1 MTSRGNRRLSPN
13 RRALLAG
20 AGAVIASAAVAS
32 CFNNNSEVEPDA
44 DGRIR
49 LRFATDWRA
58 QAEHGGFYQALASG
72 AYEKRGLNVQ
82 IIQGGPGVNVPQ
94 LLATGAVELGMGS
107 NSFIPLNLVAE
118 GAPVKAVAAF
128 FQKDPQVLIA
138 HPDPALESIADLTGR
153 PFLLADASISAFW
166 VWLKEKYGFTDA
178 QVRKY
183 TFNPAPFI
191 ADRRAVQQGYL
202 TSEPYTIQ
210 KEAGFEPRVF
220 LLADEGYPSYA
231 TMVLAPTAFARDNA
245 SALRNF
251 IAASAEGWR
260 DYIQGD
266 GKAADEL
273 IRRDNPEMT
282 QDILDQARAK
292 LRSNGIVDSGDA
304 ALYGLG
310 TMTEERWQAF
320 FDATSQAGVYPPNLD
335 WRQAFTTQYLPG
347 RGRG

>member
-1 MTSRGNRRLSPN
+1 MSPD

-20 AGAVIASAAVAS
+20 AGALAATSLTA
-32 CFNNNSEVEPDA
+32 CGRSEAPVDD
-44 DGRIR
+44 DGRVR

-82 IIQGGPGVNVPQ
+82 IIQGGPTVNVPQ
-94 LLATGAVELGMGS
+94 LLASGAVELGMGS
-107 NSFIPLNLVAE
+107 NSFIAMNLVAE

-138 HPDPALESIADLTGR
+138 HPDPSLNSIADLTGR
-153 PFLLADASISAFW
+153 PILLADASVSAFW
-166 VWLKEKYGFTDA
+166 VWLKAKYAFTDD

-183 TFNPAPFI
+183 TFNLAPFL
-191 ADRRAVQQGYL
+191 ADERAVQQGYL
-202 TSEPYTIQ
+202 TSEPYTIE
-210 KEAGFEPRVF
+210 KVAGFTPKVF

-231 TMVLAPTAFARDNA
+231 TMVLAPNAFARDNGA
-245 SALRNF
+245 ALRSF
-251 IAASAEGWR
+251 IAASVEGWR

-266 GKAADEL
+266 GKAADAL
-273 IRRDNPEMT
+273 IRRANPDMT
-282 QDILDQARAK
+282 QDVLDQARAK
-292 LRSNGIVDSGDA
+292 LKANGIVDGGDA

-310 TMTEERWQAF
+310 AMTAERWQAF
-320 FDATSQAGVYPPNLD
+320 FDVTSEAGVYPPNLD

-347 RGRG
+347 RG

>member
-1 MTSRGNRRLSPN
+1 MTSRGNRRFAPD
-13 RRALLAG
+13 RRALLVG
-20 AGAVIASAAVAS
+20 AGALAATTALAA
-32 CFNNNSEVEPDA
+32 CTNTEVEPDA

-58 QAEHGGFYQALASG
+58 QAEHGGFYQAVASG

-82 IIQGGPGVNVPQ
+82 IIQGGPAVNVPQ
-94 LLATGAVELGMGS
+94 LLAAGAVELGMGS
-107 NSFIPLNLVAE
+107 NSFIPMSLVAE

-138 HPDPALESIADLTGR
+138 HPDPALEGIADLAGR
-153 PFLLADASISAFW
+153 PFLLADASINAFW
-166 VWLKEKYGFTDA
+166 VWLKAKYGFTDD

-183 TFNPAPFI
+183 TFNPAPFL
-191 ADRRAVQQGYL
+191 ADPRAVQQGYL
-202 TSEPYTIQ
+202 TSEPYTIE
-210 KEAGFEPRVF
+210 KEAGIEPRVF

-231 TMVLAPTAFARDNA
+231 TMVLAPNAFARDNGD
-245 SALRNF
+245 ALRGF

-266 GKAADEL
+266 GKAADAL
-273 IRRDNPEMT
+273 IRKDNPEMT

-292 LRSNGIVDSGDA
+292 LKANGIVDGGDA

-320 FDATSQAGVYPPNLD
+320 FDVTSQAGVYPTNLD

-347 RGRG
+347 RGRRG

>member
-1 MTSRGNRRLSPN
+1 MNRRGNRSSLPA
-13 RRALLAG
+13 RRPLLAG
-20 AGAVIASAAVAS
+20 AGALGLSTALAACGRAEAPV
-32 CFNNNSEVEPDA
+32 DD
-44 DGRIR
+44 DGRVR

-82 IIQGGPGVNVPQ
+82 IIQGGPTVNVPQ
-94 LLATGAVELGMGS
+94 LLASGAVELGMGS
-107 NSFIPLNLVAE
+107 NSFIPMNLVAE

-138 HPDPALESIADLTGR
+138 HPDPALNSIADLVGR
-153 PFLLADASISAFW
+153 PILLADASVNAFW
-166 VWLKEKYGFTDA
+166 VWLKAKYGFTDD

-183 TFNPAPFI
+183 TFNLAPFL
-191 ADRRAVQQGYL
+191 ADERAVQQGYL
-202 TSEPYTIQ
+202 TSEPYTIE
-210 KEAGFEPRVF
+210 KVAGFTPKVF

-231 TMVLAPTAFARDNA
+231 TMVLAPNAFARDNA
-245 SALRNF
+245 RALRSF

-266 GKAADEL
+266 GKAADAL
-273 IRRDNPEMT
+273 IRRANPDMT
-282 QDILDQARAK
+282 QDVLDQARAK
-292 LRSNGIVDSGDA
+292 LKANGIVDGGDA

-310 TMTEERWQAF
+310 TMTAERWRAF
-320 FDATSQAGVYPPNLD
+320 FEATSEAGVYPPNLD

-347 RGRG
+347 RG